1 MRIVFRTEG
10 NHKQGMGDLYG
21 SLALAAE
28 CVRLGDEIL
37 FVISG
42 GKEAGAA
49 IVDRGYCFHAV
60 DSPAREWELARSFR
74 PDVILVNKLD
84 NPPDYIMT
92 LKETAAFVVTVDDA
106 GEGAKRA
113 DLNVNALYPIA
124 GAVTGPEY
132 VMLREEFQALHS
144 RDRRIAETVTELL
157 ITQGG
162 SDTYGFTPG
171 IVRAL
176 AAMSS
181 RPHCTVVVG
190 PAFRH
195 DAELQEAL
203 EGSSLDVTVV
213 RNARNMADLMWQ
225 ADLAITAGGLTMFE
239 LAAVGT
245 PGLVICGEPFEVP
258 TAARLE
264 RAGSVKSLGFGGDL
278 DYGQVPVSVDWL
290 AADWDG
296 RSRMSARGKELV
308 DGKGCERIVRLIRER
323 VSALGVCPS

>member
-1 MRIVFRTEG
+1 VRIIFRTEG

-21 SLALAAE
+21 SLALADE
-28 CVRLGDEIL
+28 CVRNGDEVL

-42 GKEAGAA
+42 GEAAGPTIA
-49 IVDRGYCFHAV
+49 DRGYRFHAV
-60 DSPAREWELARSFR
+60 ESLDGERKLTRSFH
-74 PDVILVNKLD
+74 PDVIIVNKLD
-84 NPPDYIMT
+84 NPPDYVT
-92 LKETAAFVVTVDDA
+92 ALKEMAAFVVTVDDA

-124 GAVTGPEY
+124 GAITGPEY
-132 VMLREEFQALHS
+132 LMLREEFQALRH
-144 RDRRIAETVTELL
+144 RDKRIGETIAELL

-162 SDTYGFTPG
+162 SDTYGFTPR

-176 AAMSS
+176 EAMS
-181 RPHCTVVVG
+181 RCPHCTVVLG

-195 DAELQEAL
+195 DTELREAL
-203 EGSSLDVTVV
+203 ETSTLDVTVV
-213 RNARNMADLMWQ
+213 RNARNMAELLWQ

-245 PGLVICGEPFEVP
+245 PAIVICGELFEVP
-258 TAARLE
+258 TAVRLE
-264 RAGSVKSLGFGGDL
+264 RAGAVRSLGFGGKL
-278 DYGQVPVSVDWL
+278 DYGQVSVAVDQL
-290 AADWDG
+290 AADHEA
-296 RSRMSARGKELV
+296 RRRMSARGKELV